1 MEVNLRILESAWKG
15 ISCGRYYGETFNII
29 SDLIF
34 NSEERN
40 VFVEDKRFQES
51 IDSIFQETVNFFG
64 HDVEYRSSQ
73 VQLCAKE
80 LEDFMGGISNQMDNI
95 VYRSSFYDR
104 IVLLGDSALLV
115 ARAIIGSEDDS
126 AFAPSILRG
135 PPSTN
140 RHDLCTVP
148 DIPCTSF
155 DNPIALQ
162 HIGLDR

>member
-15 ISCGRYYGETFNII
+15 ISYGRYYEDTFNII

-34 NSEERN
+34 NSERN
-40 VFVEDKRFQES
+40 VLVEDKRFQEL
-51 IDSIFQETVNFFG
+51 IDSIFQETANFLSRN
-64 HDVEYRSSQ
+64 VEYGSSQ

-104 IVLLGDSALLV
+104 IVLFGDSALLV

-135 PPSTN
+135 
-140 RHDLCTVP
+140 L
-148 DIPCTSF
+148 
-155 DNPIALQ
+155 
-162 HIGLDR
+162 